1 MNYGKLKQYLQ
12 NDFSIASLK
21 EFLGESIVS
30 SMLEWSDDNVP
41 VFTKEKLT
49 DMLLT
54 IYGVNILEKSDFR
67 EALLLKFPYSDL
79 KKLCESEIEQK
90 MPLEQLVKKISQEPW
105 VNCKR
110 CCEILKLLNISDYS
124 FEKPQDNFV
133 FSEVINSDERFYE
146 LLDYQYII
154 KQKVINELNSDIEL
168 NRMLVHMPTGTGKT
182 KTAMHIIVHHI
193 CFDLKKKGLVLW
205 IAHTKELLMQA
216 YSTFLNVWKHLGN
229 GEITT
234 YKLWG
239 NNSDIEIDSGGIVF
253 CGIQKLISVKKSNNA
268 AFSKLQEHCRLIV
281 FDEAHKITA
290 KSTRNS
296 INDLMVRK
304 SGMQDRSLIGLTA
317 TPGRLTIDDR
327 ENTNLAHMFEDKII
341 SIDINLINH
350 LNLSHQQALNT
361 AANEDIIQY
370 FQERRIL
377 SKVKKEELI
386 YPNGLSNSEILEI
399 KTTASSNG
407 FDDTVDFSAKSLEII
422 GRNRYRNQ
430 AIMKKL
436 RMLNADNIPTIVF
449 GCSVEHCKILSSLLT
464 LEGIPN
470 SLVLGEMSSTDR
482 KNAIDKFKDRDDN
495 TNIIINYEVLTTGF
509 DSTNI
514 KCVFITRPTQSI
526 VLYSQMLGRGLRGPQ
541 MGGNEECLLVDIK
554 DNLSAFDENMAF
566 KHFDNYWKG

>member
-1 MNYGKLKQYLQ
+1 MQ

-21 EFLGESIVS
+21 DFLGESIVN
-30 SMLEWSDDNVP
+30 SMLEWSDNDVP

-54 IYGVNILEKSDFR
+54 IYGVNILEKSNFR

-90 MPLEQLVKKISQEPW
+90 MPLEQLVKKISHEPW
-105 VNCKR
+105 TYCKR
-110 CCEILKLLNISDYS
+110 CCEILKLLNINDYS

-133 FSEVINSDERFYE
+133 FSEIINSDERFYE

-205 IAHTKELLMQA
+205 VAHTKELLMQA
-216 YSTFLNVWKHLGN
+216 YSTFFNVWKHLGN
-229 GEITT
+229 GGITT

-239 NNSDIEIDSGGIVF
+239 NNSDIEINSDGIVF

-268 AFSKLQEHCRLIV
+268 AFSKLQENCRLIV
-281 FDEAHKITA
+281 FDEAHKIMA

-296 INDLMVRK
+296 INELMVRK

-317 TPGRLTIDDR
+317 TPGRLTVDDR

-341 SIDINLINH
+341 SIDTNLINH

-361 AANEDIIQY
+361 AASEDIIQY

-386 YPNGLSNSEILEI
+386 YPNGLSNSELLEI

-407 FDDTVDFSAKSLEII
+407 FDDIVDFSAKSLEII

-436 RMLNADNIPTIVF
+436 RMLNDDNIPTIVF